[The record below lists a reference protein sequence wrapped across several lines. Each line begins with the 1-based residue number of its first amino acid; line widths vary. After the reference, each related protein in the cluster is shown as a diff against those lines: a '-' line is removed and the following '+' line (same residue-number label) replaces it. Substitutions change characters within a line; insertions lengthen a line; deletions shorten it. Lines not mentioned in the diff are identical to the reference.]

1 MRSSTRTF
9 IGVLGATT
17 ALAAPA
23 VALPGAALA
32 KAPLIGSGSSVAQP
46 YLLALFKG
54 YKKVHSNIN
63 FVYTADGGNAGVK
76 DVQQH
81 VSQFAV
87 QTRPQ
92 LPTDL
97 HTRYIK
103 LFLDGLCIGVNPA
116 NSLRGLSISQTR
128 DIFTDVVTSWSLV
141 AGSNLR
147 TTIAPIGRNSA
158 AGTYTFFQQAV
169 LRGQTQASNVNPLT
183 SDGLVA
189 TAIKNDPNAIG
200 YVGLAHSKPGSGV
213 KRLKLN
219 GVACDAA
226 HIKNEKY
233 PLFRYIWAVL
243 PSKKPN
249 TDVEKFF
256 DWVRTSK
263 AAGKIIAAAG
273 AVPAFNK
280 S

>member
-1 MRSSTRTF
+1 M
-9 IGVLGATT
+9 LGATT
-17 ALAAPA
+17 ALAGPA

-54 YKKVHSNIN
+54 YKTVHSNIN
-63 FVYTADGGNAGVK
+63 FLYTADGGNAGVK

-81 VSQFAV
+81 SSQFAV

-226 HIKNEKY
+226 HIKSEKY

-280 S
+280 R